1 MARKTI
7 PLDKYLE
14 AAQVFHFATIE
25 HFILWFF
32 GVLIRHRRT
41 ESVLRK
47 LVLKGKLRC
56 VRFGKRLV
64 YTVPRRTKGKMPI
77 LPKEN
82 VKYEA
87 GKSEKAIAGRNKI
100 LHGLACTEG
109 LVRFWRADMT
119 GEIIAERFFY
129 GCGAVPEWGIRYLS
143 GMMLLFE
150 FCTKSNFLFSNNM
163 KGKLNAYLKHL
174 TEIQLKFEREA
185 IVLFVIDIP
194 REKVERFVGSLKRED
209 GSVADGDLSASPEG
223 DRFPLLPFFFV
234 DYETFLKVPI
244 GKQLTEPIYIWSYD
258 GNTHPLRKV

>member
-1 MARKTI
+1 MPRNTI
-7 PLDKYLE
+7 PIKRYIE
-14 AAQVFHFATIE
+14 AAQGFHWATIE
-25 HFILWFF
+25 HFILWFL
-32 GVLIRHRRT
+32 GVLVRHRRT

-47 LVLKGKLRC
+47 LVQKGRLRS

-64 YTVPRRTKGKMPI
+64 YTVPRRTKGKIPT
-77 LPKEN
+77 LPKE
-82 VKYEA
+82 KARYQA
-87 GKSEKAIAGRNKI
+87 GVTEKAINGRNKI

-119 GEIIAERFFY
+119 GKIIAERFFY
-129 GCGAVPEWGIRYLS
+129 GCGAVPEWGIRYIN

-174 TEIQLKFEREA
+174 SEIQLKFEREA
-185 IVLFVIDIP
+185 IVLFVIDIS
-194 REKVERFVGSLKRED
+194 REKVEHFVGSLKRED
-209 GSVADGDLSASPEG
+209 GSVADGDTSASPDG

-244 GKQLTEPIYIWSYD
+244 GKQLTEPIYLWSYD
-258 GNTHPLRKV
+258 GNTHSLRKA